1 MIVTHYTLASIRWLT
16 VDIVEEEVSR
26 YHTLLRDPN
35 RRKIIEILGQQEKIG
50 FKELRLTLDLGVG
63 TVYYHLDMLSNF
75 LTQDKQ
81 KKYMLND
88 RGRLLYKA
96 SRDKSLPPALDFG
109 EALGH
114 RFGRYLFLSPVFTR
128 TTQPIILLPVAF
140 FILIFGAFGSALAN
154 LDPALFF
161 YFPSSSYQF
170 EAIIALFF
178 FNWIGLFLFS
188 DVIISL
194 LYKRT
199 GNELQLFTCLGIAA
213 FPLAIFPYVPLFI
226 SYEFARYFLLL
237 FQVWSLLLISSA
249 FCFGKGI
256 RLDKSVLVSMV
267 ILYLNIMSLMIL
279 GLFP

>member
-1 MIVTHYTLASIRWLT
+1 M

-96 SRDKSLPPALDFG
+96 LRDKSLPPALDFG

-161 YFPSSSYQF
+161 YFPFSSYQF

-178 FNWIGLFLFS
+178 FNWIGVFLFS
-188 DVIISL
+188 DIIISV

-256 RLDKSVLVSMV
+256 RLDKSVLVSMT

>member
-1 MIVTHYTLASIRWLT
+1 MEE
-16 VDIVEEEVSR
+16 DISR
-26 YHTLLRDPN
+26 YHTLLRDPA

-50 FKELRLTLDLGVG
+50 FKELRQLLGLGVG

-81 KKYMLND
+81 RKYMLND
-88 RGRLLYKA
+88 RGRLLYKTLKN
-96 SRDKSLPPALDFG
+96 RSLPPTLDIG

-114 RFGRYLFLSPVFTR
+114 RLGRYLFLSPVFTR

-140 FILIFGAFGSALAN
+140 LILFFGAFGSALAN

-161 YFPSSSYQF
+161 YFPYTAYQF
-170 EAIIALFF
+170 ETIMALFF

-188 DVIISL
+188 DLAISL

-199 GNELQLFTCLGIAA
+199 GNELQLFTCLGIAS
-213 FPLAIFPYVPLFI
+213 FPLSLFPYLLLFT
-226 SYEFARYFLLL
+226 SYDYARYLMLL

-249 FCFGKGI
+249 FCFGKGL
-256 RLDKSVLVSMV
+256 RLDKSILISMI
-267 ILYLNIMSLMIL
+267 ILYLNIMLLMIL
-279 GLFP
+279 GRFP